1 MTVRF
6 TAYGTPAPKGS
17 MKSFWRPGMV
27 RPVVTHDN
35 ARTRPWAAVVSDA
48 AAQASPSV
56 AFPRGVPVQVQ
67 LAFALPRPTSE
78 PKRRATAPVRKP
90 DLDKLTRLVLDAC
103 TGLVWQ
109 DDSQVVEVI
118 ARKAFVEAPG
128 GQPRVEVSVEP
139 IDLREAPWA
148 ASIAAS
154 TEAPPPHRRGPLTAA
169 FDAIVGIDRDVYDGL
184 TLDD

>member
-1 MTVRF
+1 MTVHF

-17 MKSFWRPGMV
+17 MKSFWRPGMA

-48 AAQASPSV
+48 AAQACPTV
-56 AFPRGVPVQVQ
+56 AFARGVPVQVR
-67 LAFALPRPTSE
+67 LAFALPRPASE

-90 DLDKLTRLVLDAC
+90 DVDKLTRLVLDAC

-118 ARKAFVEAPG
+118 ARKAFVEAEG
-128 GQPRVEVSVEP
+128 GQPRVDVHVEA
-139 IDLREAPWA
+139 IDLGEWPWCASVAPVTRPVAPAAQAWA
-148 ASIAAS
+148 AQALLAL
-154 TEAPPPHRRGPLTAA
+154 EM
-169 FDAIVGIDRDVYDGL
+169 D
-184 TLDD
+184 